1 MVKTP
6 GNLGGFI
13 NPHFGP
19 SSEKSRA
26 TDILEPCP
34 CTAQYTLITM
44 AAMVAE
50 TGNVRLIS
58 QDQESFVV
66 SKEVANM
73 SSLVTSMMMDDLD
86 EDEEVCAVPFNIP
99 CPTMPYN

>member
-1 MVKTP
+1 
-6 GNLGGFI
+6 
-13 NPHFGP
+13 
-19 SSEKSRA
+19 
-26 TDILEPCP
+26 
-34 CTAQYTLITM
+34 M

-86 EDEEVCAVPFNIP
+86 EDEEVRAVPFNIP
-99 CPTMPYN
+99 CPTMSDN